1 MTTLDGVTKKKP
13 AEQSAEAQAAAELVR
28 LAQEQGLSLT
38 GPDGLLKQ
46 LTKTVLE
53 AALNEEMT
61 EHLGYEKH
69 DPPVAGTG
77 NIRNGTRAKT
87 VLTDTTGPV
96 ELDVPRDRAA
106 TFEPQIVK
114 KRQRRLSGVDEVVL
128 SLYAKGLTT
137 GEISAHFAE
146 IYGASVS
153 KETISRITDKV
164 IEEMNDWAVRPLDE
178 IYAAIFIDAI
188 VVKVRDGQVANR
200 PFYAAIGVS
209 LAGERD
215 ILGLWAGTGGE
226 GAKFWMSVLTDL
238 RNRGVKD
245 VFFVVCDGLK
255 GLPEVVSNV
264 WPEAIVQTC
273 IIHLIRNTFRLTS
286 RKYWDEIKRDIK
298 PIYTA
303 VNAAAARTA
312 FEELTDKWGQRY
324 PAVIRLWNNAWSE
337 FIPFLDYGGR
347 CRIACRR
354 SGLAGVVGK
363 MWCGQVISPGASRSA
378 DAVADR
384 LARVVTA
391 RSPGLVCVG
400 DRRGPRH
407 LRAGA
412 DNPSSGWGWCCGL
425 RPANVVGAAGLRLL
439 PGCAVVTTDRADV
452 RHRRGVSS
460 VVCSGRTRPRDD
472 RQIPG

>member
-1 MTTLDGVTKKKP
+1 MTATLDGVAKKKID
-13 AEQSAEAQAAAELVR
+13 EGSAEAQAAVELVR
-28 LAQEQGLSLT
+28 LAKEQGLSLT

-53 AALNEEMT
+53 TALNEEMT

-69 DPPVAGTG
+69 DSADAGAG

-87 VLTDTTGPV
+87 VLTEHSGPV
-96 ELDVPRDRAA
+96 EIEAPRDRAG
-106 TFEPQIVK
+106 TFEPKIVR
-114 KRQRRLSGVDEVVL
+114 KRQRRLDGVDEVVL

-164 IEEMNDWAVRPLDE
+164 LEEMNDWSARPLE
-178 IYAAIFIDAI
+178 ETYAAIFIDAI

-200 PFYAAIGVS
+200 PFYAAIGVT

-226 GAKFWMSVLTDL
+226 GAKFWMAVLTDL

-245 VFFVVCDGLK
+245 TFFLVCDGLK

-264 WPEAIVQTC
+264 WPQAIVQTC

-286 RKYWDEIKRDIK
+286 RKYWDEIKRDLK

-303 VNAAAARTA
+303 VNATAARAA
-312 FEELTDKWGQRY
+312 FDELAEKWGQRY
-324 PAVIRLWNNAWSE
+324 PAVVRLWDNAWAE
-337 FIPFLDYGGR
+337 FIPFLDYDVEIRTVICSTNAIESLNARYRRAVRARGHFPNELAALKCLYLVTRSLDPTGR
-347 CRIACRR
+347 GRARWTMRWKPALNAFAITF
-354 SGLAGVVGK
+354 
-363 MWCGQVISPGASRSA
+363 
-378 DAVADR
+378 ADR
-384 LARVVTA
+384 M
-391 RSPGLVCVG
+391 
-400 DRRGPRH
+400 
-407 LRAGA
+407 
-412 DNPSSGWGWCCGL
+412 
-425 RPANVVGAAGLRLL
+425 PA
-439 PGCAVVTTDRADV
+439 PETY
-452 RHRRGVSS
+452 
-460 VVCSGRTRPRDD
+460 
-472 RQIPG
+472 

>member
-1 MTTLDGVTKKKP
+1 MTATLNDQTGRKRQP
-13 AEQSAEAQAAAELVR
+13 EPSAEAKAAAELVR
-28 LAQEQGLSLT
+28 AAKEQGLSLT

-53 AALNEEMT
+53 TALNEEMT

-69 DPPVAGTG
+69 DQANAGSSG
-77 NIRNGTRAKT
+77 NIRNGTRSKT

-96 ELDVPRDRAA
+96 QIDVPRDRAG
-106 TFEPQIVK
+106 TFEPQIVR

-164 IEEMNDWAVRPLDE
+164 IEEMTDWSHRPLDE
-178 IYAAIFIDAI
+178 IYAAVFIDAI

-200 PFYAAIGVS
+200 PFYAAIGVT
-209 LAGERD
+209 LDGEKD

-245 VFFVVCDGLK
+245 VFFLVCDGLK
-255 GLPEVVSNV
+255 GLPEVVTNV
-264 WPEAIVQTC
+264 WPQTVVQTC

-286 RKYWDEIKRDIK
+286 RRYWDELKRDIK

-303 VNAAAARTA
+303 VNADAARAA
-312 FEELTDKWGQRY
+312 FDDLAEKWGGRY
-324 PAVIRLWNNAWSE
+324 PAVIRLWDNAWAE
-337 FIPFLDYGGR
+337 FIPFLDYDLEIR
-347 CRIACRR
+347 TVICSTNAIESLNARYRR
-354 SGLAGVVGK
+354 AVKARGHFPNELAALKCLYLVTR
-363 MWCGQVISPGASRSA
+363 SLDPTGA
-378 DAVADR
+378 
-384 LARVVTA
+384 
-391 RSPGLVCVG
+391 
-400 DRRGPRH
+400 
-407 LRAGA
+407 
-412 DNPSSGWGWCCGL
+412 
-425 RPANVVGAAGLRLL
+425 
-439 PGCAVVTTDRADV
+439 
-452 RHRRGVSS
+452 
-460 VVCSGRTRPRDD
+460 GRTRWTMRWKPALNAFAITFSD
-472 RQIPG
+472 RFPAAETY